1 MTKGVGNYVLW
12 DIQRGCDGRPRVT
25 SDIGRQHRERR
36 TEYLH
41 FTIHSQ
47 IIGAP
52 FLRHGTDGL
61 QATAHLKGEGGI
73 DISVLAPGDKPTK
86 RAVILLDD
94 GSSLWLHLDI
104 IEPPRLGATIRQT
117 TIHQLVGTQGKEVNH
132 INADE
137 TERELEGIDILPLP
151 GDREREQGTQHL
163 HGHGSLFGRLI
174 LHLEGAERIPGGD
187 TIVDG
192 IIEDSPNVAKMD
204 GTSIHGRTPTLLGT
218 KPRLEP
224 GQPIFGDAL
233 EGERLGMRVK
243 RKHLLNG
250 HQVDITSS
258 RRPAQRCIGAETSQE
273 PIIDTSIRAKFSSHP
288 ILHLDNRKTK
298 ESIGSGQL
306 HEDFGDTSH
315 TLEQEAVCLLLVWA
329 ITDTPLSLR
338 IPMGRQEADANREKS
353 MGTLMTEIELQGS
366 SLPLGDST
374 SVEIEMDINHNPTKL
389 FARILHAF
397 CNKEQQTAPKCNNQ
411 QKRRTTVKPMVLC
424 GKRGIRTP
432 ESVSPVTRFPG
443 VPLQPLEH
451 LSLFG

>member
-1 MTKGVGNYVLW
+1 MTKGVGDYVLW

-36 TEYLH
+36 TEH
-41 FTIHSQ
+41 IHLPIHTQ
-47 IIGAP
+47 IIGSP
-52 FLRHGTDGL
+52 FLHHGTDGL
-61 QATAHLKGEGGI
+61 QTTAHLKGEGGI
-73 DISVLAPGDKPTK
+73 DLSVLTPGDKPTK

-204 GTSIHGRTPTLLGT
+204 GTSIHRRTPTFIGGKPGIEPREPILGH
-218 KPRLEP
+218 R
-224 GQPIFGDAL
+224 L
-233 EGERLGMRVK
+233 EGEGLGTRIESQN
-243 RKHLLNG
+243 LLHG
-250 HQVDITSS
+250 HEIDIS
-258 RRPAQRCIGAETSQE
+258 RPLGLAEGRIGTHTIHQPILHTDIWSQLRG
-273 PIIDTSIRAKFSSHP
+273 DT

-432 ESVSPVTRFPG
+432 D
-443 VPLQPLEH
+443 
-451 LSLFG
+451 SL